1 MENSTAIATTNLGRI
16 YKIRNNRKESFKEL
30 TALSNVNLEIRKGEL
45 FGLLG
50 PNGAGKT
57 TLIKILTTLLSPTSG
72 NAFVAGFDVE
82 KSPDEVRKRI
92 NMVSGGETSGYGLL
106 TVRENLWM
114 FAQFYG
120 IDSSLAN
127 NRIKQLAEIVGIK
140 DRLNTKSS
148 DLSTGLRQKMNIIR
162 GFLTDPEILFLDEPT
177 LGLDVGASR
186 DVRNFIKVWMES
198 NDQRTLLLTTHYMVE
213 ADELCDRVA
222 IINQGKVLACDTP
235 SNLKKTLQKEAI
247 FNINVYAPSGLDLDQ
262 FTTIPGVRNCVL
274 SHKQDESIMD
284 IILEEDSILSEIVSE
299 INRQSLRILRLEKRE
314 PSLEDVFI
322 KLVGQKI
329 DEG

>member
-322 KLVGQKI
+322 KLVGKKI

>member
-1 MENSTAIATTNLGRI
+1 MENSVAIETKNLGRI
-16 YKIRNNRKESFKEL
+16 YKIRNNRKEKFKEL
-30 TALSNVNLEIRKGEL
+30 IALESVNLEIKKGEL

-57 TLIKILTTLLSPTSG
+57 TLIKILTTLLSPTTGS
-72 NAFVAGFDVE
+72 ASVAGFDVE
-82 KSPDEVRKRI
+82 KSPEEVRKRI

-120 IDSSLAN
+120 LESNEAN
-127 NRIKQLAEIVGIK
+127 NRIKSLSEIVGIS

-162 GFLTDPEILFLDEPT
+162 GFLTDPQVLFLDEPT

-186 DVRNFIKVWMES
+186 DVRSFIKNWMSDNEE
-198 NDQRTLLLTTHYMVE
+198 RTLLLTTHYMVE

-235 SNLKKTLQKEAI
+235 SNLKKTLQKEAVFH
-247 FNINVYAPSGLDLDQ
+247 FNFHAPNGLVIEDFKL
-262 FTTIPGVRNCVL
+262 IEGVINCVETQKPDHTSL
-274 SHKQDESIMD
+274 D
-284 IILEEDSILSEIVSE
+284 IILDDDSILSEIISE
-299 INRQSLRILRLEKRE
+299 TSRQAIRILQLEKRE

-329 DEG
+329 EEA